1 MLFWLL
7 IEFVLPFTSVLIFRL
22 ILSMSD
28 KEELGKL
35 RGSHK
40 VYRRRVESVE
50 TEIQVL
56 LRGFDVQ
63 N

>member
-7 IEFVLPFTSVLIFRL
+7 IEPVLPFTSVLIFRL

-50 TEIQVL
+50 TEI
-56 LRGFDVQ
+56 
-63 N
+63 